1 MGIEDRVKK
10 RKSEMRSVTSVVRE
24 HYELFDD
31 AIKNGVTH
39 EGLIVDIGEEFGIK
53 VPLATFRSALQRV
66 RKERIEA
73 ADQGSV
79 PNNGMTNRESE
90 CNTSGNRNSDNKKS
104 NPSRK
109 SGMAKANAFM
119 DRQQKKDGWT

>member
-1 MGIEDRVKK
+1 M
-10 RKSEMRSVTSVVRE
+10 
-24 HYELFDD
+24 FDD